1 MNHTSLPIASLLPGK
16 SEGMALSD
24 GMYAA
29 TIIGY
34 AIKKTEFK
42 NEDGSVRENVGA
54 SLIAQIRDDNGEI
67 AHIATRP
74 MAASLHEK
82 AGLRK
87 ILSGWLKKSDLQG
100 IIDSLIN
107 AGIIKDEV
115 FSWDGFLGKT
125 PLLMV
130 SMQASKKDPKKQYAS
145 IHGFSPLKQEQRIEA
160 IPGQIHEFFIRDAL
174 AYKLLDG
181 FTIKQ
186 SESTAA
192 DDLPF

>member
-1 MNHTSLPIASLLPGK
+1 MNYVSMPIASLLPGK
-16 SEGMALSD
+16 SEGMAISD

-34 AIKKTEFK
+34 AIKKTEYK
-42 NEDGSVRENVGA
+42 NEDGTVRENVGA

-87 ILSGWLKKSDLQG
+87 MLSGWLKKSDLQG
-100 IIDSLIN
+100 ILDSLIN

-125 PLLMV
+125 PLL
-130 SMQASKKDPKKQYAS
+130 SGCKKQHGQFTESEEYKIQTDNRSRQECKSEYAAVKAA
-145 IHGFSPLKQEQRIEA
+145 GQFSMLCCC
-160 IPGQIHEFFIRDAL
+160 
-174 AYKLLDG
+174 
-181 FTIKQ
+181 IK
-186 SESTAA
+186 
-192 DDLPF
+192 